1 MTQIKNIYINEAK
14 KIQIVG
20 LVLET
25 SLTNKTLQLAFCKSV
40 TFHMIVYD
48 NLEGL
53 ITQGYCCIIHLV
65 SGSKKHYPEVNSLF
79 YKQEHI
85 KQKKKFFGKI

>member
-1 MTQIKNIYINEAK
+1 
-14 KIQIVG
+14 
-20 LVLET
+20 
-25 SLTNKTLQLAFCKSV
+25 
-40 TFHMIVYD
+40 MIVCD
-48 NLEGL
+48 NLAGL
-53 ITQGYCCIIHLV
+53 ITKEYCCIIHLV